1 MTQKYTIHRIK
12 DGPNKGKFSA
22 KHDDG
27 RELFGDLEAIRAAFD
42 KPLGDSGVPQ
52 SEFDFIYS
60 PRQAYTATW
69 QYGSATSSSWRTQ

>member
-1 MTQKYTIHRIK
+1 MKQKYTIHRIK

-22 KHDDG
+22 KHEDG

-52 SEFDFIYS
+52 SELDFICR
-60 PRQAYTATW
+60 PRQAYIATW
-69 QYGSATSSSWRTQ
+69 EYGTTPSSTWRTQ